1 MDDRRIND
9 ELNRINIEKEAE
21 EIRTDMLREK
31 FASSIRT
38 NIDYITDTRYITPC
52 TYKLPKKK
60 NGFWY
65 KLKTFL
71 GLQ

>member
-9 ELNRINIEKEAE
+9 ELNRISVEKDAE
-21 EIRTDMLREK
+21 EAKNNMLKER

-38 NIDYITDTRYITPC
+38 NLDFITDTRYITPC

-65 KLKTFL
+65 KLKIFL
-71 GLQ
+71 GLS

>member
-1 MDDRRIND
+1 MSDKRIND
-9 ELNRINIEKEAE
+9 ELDRINIEKEAE

-52 TYKLPKKK
+52 TYKMPKKRG
-60 NGFWY
+60 NFWY
-65 KLKTFL
+65 KIKKFL
-71 GLQ
+71 GLV